1 MAGFGGT
8 IKLEGESEYRR
19 ALTQITQSL
28 KVVSSEMRATST
40 GFESGA
46 KSQKDLAT
54 SAEQLKKALEVQ
66 KTAFTG
72 LKSQLSAMQAEY
84 NKTGTEHKK
93 LVDQYTKEKAKLD
106 EIKAKHGET
115 SQEYKNQQKVVD
127 ELSTEVEKS
136 TKTYEAQGKAL
147 NDMKIK
153 TANAETTINKTTKSI
168 DELGNEAEES
178 GKQVKESSDGFTVM
192 KGALANLVSSGI
204 QSAVNGLKELGAKL
218 VDIGKQSYSA
228 YSQYEQLVGG
238 VDTLFKNSSKQVQA
252 YAQNA
257 YKTAGISAN
266 QYMEQVTSFSA
277 TLLQGLHGDTKKA
290 AEVADMAIRDM
301 ADNANKMGTSM
312 TDIQNAYQGF
322 AKDNYT
328 MLDNL
333 KLGYGGT
340 QGEMARLINDSGVL
354 GDSIKVNAKTVKD
367 VPFDKIIE
375 AIHKTQQEIGITGT
389 TSKEAASTLEGSAN
403 SMKASWENLLV
414 AIGTG
419 DENTVKSAVNS
430 FVEQAKVA
438 LRNSLPK
445 IMDILKGMA
454 ELISSAWKEILPEL
468 EVTFPDLKPVIGT
481 LQWIADNKDII
492 IATIAGITAGIMA
505 WQAFSFIS
513 GIVGTIQLF
522 VGAIQAGIPV
532 MTALNVVMSANPIG
546 IVVVAIAGLVT
557 AFMALWNTS
566 ESFRNFW
573 IGLWD
578 GIKSIVSGVV
588 EAIVG
593 FFTGTIPNGID
604 TMVNFFSELPSKIG
618 EFLTN
623 AINGVAQF
631 ASNLAGKALE
641 AGSNFL
647 NNIIQFFNQLP
658 EKIGF
663 AIGYALGSV
672 VKWGQD
678 LYSFATT
685 EIPKFVNSVIQFISE
700 LPSKIWTWLVN
711 AYNNVVKWGSNMIT
725 KAIDTGTIFVSNIIN
740 FVSSLPSKLW
750 AWLSNTINK
759 VSNFASDMAS
769 KGAKGAK
776 NLADNIIN
784 GIKSLPNKVM
794 NIGNNIVKGIWEG
807 IEGMGSWIKKKITG
821 FADGIVKGFKSALK
835 IHSPSKVFSDEVG
848 KYMAQGIGVGFG
860 NEMKNVNADMQNAIS
875 TDFDFGK
882 VSVTGSTFGSYR
894 ENLFNSLV
902 SAFKQAL
909 SEMKIELDDEEMGKF
924 VDRTVT
930 KAIYQ

>member
-1 MAGFGGT
+1 
-8 IKLEGESEYRR
+8 
-19 ALTQITQSL
+19 
-28 KVVSSEMRATST
+28 
-40 GFESGA
+40 
-46 KSQKDLAT
+46 
-54 SAEQLKKALEVQ
+54 
-66 KTAFTG
+66 
-72 LKSQLSAMQAEY
+72 
-84 NKTGTEHKK
+84 
-93 LVDQYTKEKAKLD
+93 
-106 EIKAKHGET
+106 
-115 SQEYKNQQKVVD
+115 
-127 ELSTEVEKS
+127 
-136 TKTYEAQGKAL
+136 
-147 NDMKIK
+147 MKIK

-218 VDIGKQSYSA
+218 VEIGKQSYSA

-238 VDTLFKNSSKQVQA
+238 VDTLFKSSSKQVQA

-277 TLLQGLHGDTKKA
+277 TLLQGLHGDTKKS

-354 GDSIKVNAKTVKD
+354 GDSIKVNAQTVKD

-389 TSKEAASTLEGSAN
+389 TSKEASSTLEGSAN

-419 DENTVKSAVNS
+419 DENTVKNAVNS

-445 IMDILKGMA
+445 IKDILKGMA

-468 EVTFPDLKPVIGT
+468 EVAFPDLKPIIGT
-481 LQWIADNKDII
+481 LQWIVDNKEMIVTALSAIVAGLTAFKIVSAVQDGVKAFMDLAEGIKGAKTAFELLKVAFTGSGI
-492 IATIAGITAGIMA
+492 GLVIAG
-505 WQAFSFIS
+505 
-513 GIVGTIQLF
+513 
-522 VGAIQAGIPV
+522 
-532 MTALNVVMSANPIG
+532 
-546 IVVVAIAGLVT
+546 VVALVAGFVT
-557 AFMALWNTS
+557 LWNTS

-593 FFTGTIPNGID
+593 FFTETIPNGID

-700 LPSKIWTWLVN
+700 LPSKIWAWLVN
-711 AYNNVVKWGSNMIT
+711 AYNNVAQWGSNMIT
-725 KAIDTGTIFVSNIIN
+725 KAIDTGTRFVSNIISY
-740 FVSSLPSKLW
+740 VSSLPSKLW

-794 NIGNNIVKGIWEG
+794 NIGKNIVKGIWEG
-807 IEGMGSWIKKKITG
+807 IEGMGSWIKK
-821 FADGIVKGFKSALK
+821 
-835 IHSPSKVFSDEVG
+835 
-848 KYMAQGIGVGFG
+848 
-860 NEMKNVNADMQNAIS
+860 
-875 TDFDFGK
+875 
-882 VSVTGSTFGSYR
+882 R
-894 ENLFNSLV
+894 
-902 SAFKQAL
+902 
-909 SEMKIELDDEEMGKF
+909 
-924 VDRTVT
+924 
-930 KAIYQ
+930 

>member
-1 MAGFGGT
+1 
-8 IKLEGESEYRR
+8 
-19 ALTQITQSL
+19 
-28 KVVSSEMRATST
+28 
-40 GFESGA
+40 
-46 KSQKDLAT
+46 
-54 SAEQLKKALEVQ
+54 
-66 KTAFTG
+66 
-72 LKSQLSAMQAEY
+72 
-84 NKTGTEHKK
+84 
-93 LVDQYTKEKAKLD
+93 
-106 EIKAKHGET
+106 
-115 SQEYKNQQKVVD
+115 
-127 ELSTEVEKS
+127 
-136 TKTYEAQGKAL
+136 
-147 NDMKIK
+147 MK
-153 TANAETTINKTTKSI
+153 
-168 DELGNEAEES
+168 
-178 GKQVKESSDGFTVM
+178 
-192 KGALANLVSSGI
+192 
-204 QSAVNGLKELGAKL
+204 
-218 VDIGKQSYSA
+218 Y
-228 YSQYEQLVGG
+228 
-238 VDTLFKNSSKQVQA
+238 
-252 YAQNA
+252 
-257 YKTAGISAN
+257 
-266 QYMEQVTSFSA
+266 
-277 TLLQGLHGDTKKA
+277 
-290 AEVADMAIRDM
+290 
-301 ADNANKMGTSM
+301 
-312 TDIQNAYQGF
+312 
-322 AKDNYT
+322 
-328 MLDNL
+328 
-333 KLGYGGT
+333 
-340 QGEMARLINDSGVL
+340 
-354 GDSIKVNAKTVKD
+354 
-367 VPFDKIIE
+367 
-375 AIHKTQQEIGITGT
+375 GT
-389 TSKEAASTLEGSAN
+389 TGS
-403 SMKASWENLLV
+403 
-414 AIGTG
+414 
-419 DENTVKSAVNS
+419 
-430 FVEQAKVA
+430 
-438 LRNSLPK
+438 
-445 IMDILKGMA
+445 ILQK
-454 ELISSAWKEILPEL
+454 
-468 EVTFPDLKPVIGT
+468 VTFPDLKPVIGT
-481 LQWIADNKDII
+481 LQWITDNKDII

-532 MTALNVVMSANPIG
+532 MTALNGVMSANPIG

-663 AIGYALGSV
+663 SIGYALGSV

-700 LPSKIWTWLVN
+700 LPSKIWAWLVN

-725 KAIDTGTIFVSNIIN
+725 KAIDTGTRFVSNIIN

-794 NIGNNIVKGIWEG
+794 NIGKNIVKGIWEG

-882 VSVTGSTFGSYR
+882 TSVIGSTFGTYR
-894 ENLFNSLV
+894 ENSFDSLV

-924 VDRTVT
+924 VDMTVT

>member
-1 MAGFGGT
+1 MSGFGGS
-8 IKLEGESEYRR
+8 IKLAGESEYLR
-19 ALTQITQSL
+19 ALSQIQQSL
-28 KVVSSEMRATST
+28 KLVGAEMRSTST
-40 GFESGA
+40 AFANGD
-46 KSQKDLAT
+46 KSQASTIK
-54 SAEQLKKALEVQ
+54 SSNELKIALEKQ
-66 KTAFTG
+66 KTALAS
-72 LKSQLSAMQAEY
+72 LKSQLSAMQTEY
-84 NKTGTEHKK
+84 NNTEKSHKELLQKYDQEKTKLTE
-93 LVDQYTKEKAKLD
+93 LKAKY
-106 EIKAKHGET
+106 GET
-115 SQEYKNQQKVVD
+115 SKEYKEQENTVKS
-127 ELSTEVEKS
+127 LSKEVADS
-136 TKTYEAQGKAL
+136 TKKYEYQGKAL
-147 NDMKIK
+147 TDMKIK
-153 TANAETTINKTTKSI
+153 TANAEVTVNKTKTSLKALG
-168 DELGNEAEES
+168 DEAGEA
-178 GKQVKESSDGFTVM
+178 GKKAENAKEGFTVM

-204 QSAVNGLKELGAKL
+204 QHAVDGLKQLGSKL

-238 VDTLFKNSSKQVQA
+238 VDTLFKSSSKQVQA

-277 TLLQGLHGDTKKA
+277 TLLQGLHGDTKKS

-389 TSKEAASTLEGSAN
+389 TSKEASSTLEGSAN

-419 DENTVKSAVNS
+419 DENTVKNAVNN

-445 IMDILKGMA
+445 IKDILKGMA

-468 EVTFPDLKPVIGT
+468 EVTFPDLKPIIGT
-481 LQWIADNKDII
+481 LQWIVDNKEMVVSGLTAIV
-492 IATIAGITAGIMA
+492 AGLTAFKVVSTVQNGVKAFMELSEGIKKA
-505 WQAFSFIS
+505 KTAFEVLNVAFTGS
-513 GIVGTIQLF
+513 GIGLVI
-522 VGAIQAGIPV
+522 
-532 MTALNVVMSANPIG
+532 ALV
-546 IVVVAIAGLVT
+546 AGLVAGFIT
-557 AFMALWNTS
+557 LWNTS

-578 GIKSIVSGVV
+578 GIVSIVSTVV
-588 EAIVG
+588 ESIVG
-593 FFTGTIPNGID
+593 FFTETIPNGID
-604 TMVNFFSELPSKIG
+604 TMINFFSELPSNIG

-631 ASNLAGKALE
+631 ASDLAGKALE

-658 EKIGF
+658 ENIGF
-663 AIGYALGSV
+663 AIGYALGTV

-678 LYSFATT
+678 LYNFATT

-700 LPSKIWTWLVN
+700 LPSKIWTWLTN
-711 AYNNVVKWGSNMIT
+711 AYNNVVQWGSNMIN
-725 KAIDTGTIFVSNIIN
+725 KAVDTGTRFVSNIIS

-750 AWLSNTINK
+750 TWLANTINK
-759 VSNFASDMAS
+759 VSSFASDMAN
-769 KGAKGAK
+769 KGARGAK

-784 GIKSLPNKVM
+784 GIKGLPRRVM
-794 NIGNNIVKGIWEG
+794 DIGKNIVKGIWDG
-807 IEGMGSWIKKKITG
+807 ISGMGKWIKDKITG
-821 FADGIVKGFKSALK
+821 FADGIVSGFKSALK
-835 IHSPSKVFSDEVG
+835 IHSPSRVFSDEVG

-860 NEMKNVNADMQNAIS
+860 DEMKNVNADMQSAIS
-875 TDFDFGK
+875 TDFDLGTT
-882 VSVTGSTFGSYR
+882 SVTSSKGGAYSESSFDT
-894 ENLFNSLV
+894 LV
-902 SAFKQAL
+902 SAFKTAL
-909 SEMKIELDDEEMGKF
+909 GEMKIEMDDEQMGKF
-924 VDRTVT
+924 VDKTVT
-930 KAIYQ
+930 KLVYQ